1 MELNGKPVE
10 QTANAKDYQAILESQ
25 VLKMNYKTFCQVV
38 ILGSTNYIPFM
49 RLAAADRRNIVENLL
64 DIDVF
69 SKMNEMLKSRLQDA
83 KESLR
88 GIENEI
94 STLKLKSEHKQDL
107 ISKIEQKSD
116 SQLESYRNSEAEEQ
130 KALDALLEKKTE
142 LQKTVEELA
151 ASSAALEAKRDSLN
165 QFNTLKKQMNSGIK
179 KAQEERDFYEKN
191 EDCPVCKH
199 DLPQTFRDEM
209 ISKKQTR
216 HAELETALS
225 KLEEMISKEK
235 QSLDKLR
242 EDMETA
248 SEKKTDMT
256 RTESAIASS
265 KKYIKQLRDL
275 QAKTIAERDSIQVER
290 KALAEIHSVQEG
302 KETERRTAVED
313 IHTMEIATVLLKDSG
328 IKRKII
334 KKYIPALN
342 KIINKYLVTMDFF
355 AQFTLNEDF
364 VEIIKSRHRDEF
376 SYENF
381 SEGEKLRID
390 VSLLLAWRDIA
401 KMKNSANTN
410 LLILDEVFDFNG
422 FLCPVHPERR
432 L

>member
-1 MELNGKPVE
+1 M
-10 QTANAKDYQAILESQ
+10 
-25 VLKMNYKTFCQVV
+25 
-38 ILGSTNYIPFM
+38 
-49 RLAAADRRNIVENLL
+49 
-64 DIDVF
+64 
-69 SKMNEMLKSRLQDA
+69 
-83 KESLR
+83 
-88 GIENEI
+88 
-94 STLKLKSEHKQDL
+94 
-107 ISKIEQKSD
+107 
-116 SQLESYRNSEAEEQ
+116 
-130 KALDALLEKKTE
+130 
-142 LQKTVEELA
+142 EELA

-242 EDMETA
+242 EDTEAA

-410 LLILDEVFDFNG
+410 LLILDEVFDSSLDAVGTEEIIKILQNMGAANNVFVISHKSDQLLDKFGNILT
-422 FLCPVHPERR
+422 FKTVNNFSRLCTP
-432 L
+432 